1 MGVILVTYSSM
12 KRDEQHTIIHIDHET
27 IYSNKKRIR
36 KRTHK
41 GFKIYDLKYMKV
53 MQLKG
58 NSKTS

>member
-41 GFKIYDLKYMKV
+41 ELKV